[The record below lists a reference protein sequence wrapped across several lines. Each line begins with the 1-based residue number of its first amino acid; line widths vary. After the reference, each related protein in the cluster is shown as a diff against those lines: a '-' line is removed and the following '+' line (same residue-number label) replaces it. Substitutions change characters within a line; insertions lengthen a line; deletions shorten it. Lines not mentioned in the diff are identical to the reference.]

1 MTPLAHDPGM
11 ECGLH
16 EVIDALAGA
25 DLGVLDDGGLH
36 AAVVGLGRE
45 LDRLQIVLARH
56 AREWASRGI
65 HEQDGSKSA
74 AARLARESHCGVDT
88 AREVIG
94 RGRGLDHLGS
104 TVAAVMEGRLSVDHL
119 DLFARTNTPA
129 RRALFARDEQV
140 LIDQCAGLFFFQAVK
155 ALAYWANRADDELA
169 RNHPDTET
177 PDDDPDGSSG
187 DDATSDDP
195 ADQAGEPT
203 DPAEPTGPTAGDA
216 GSRVYAS
223 RTLDG
228 TLALNGVLGAIDGE
242 IVEHE
247 LQRLVG
253 LLRAADAAAGVSR
266 SPAALRAAA
275 LVEMATRSATAPA
288 DGRRPQPLFSV
299 VIGSDT
305 LDHLCE
311 LATGTVITP
320 GQLVPWLSRA
330 MLQTML
336 FSGPRT
342 VLTVSSRRTFT
353 GALRRAIE
361 VRDRHCQ
368 HPTGCD
374 TPAHRCHVDHIVPWE
389 HGGTTSQFNG
399 RLLCEPQNVIPR
411 LRDRTPAPLPE
422 QQVNDS
428 IITLEQLRWR
438 LQHEPPPPGMHL
450 EWRWAPDHPAPDAH
464 DPNPRSPIPLGPI
477 PDAA

>member
-1 MTPLAHDPGM
+1 MT
-11 ECGLH
+11 
-16 EVIDALAGA
+16 
-25 DLGVLDDGGLH
+25 
-36 AAVVGLGRE
+36 R
-45 LDRLQIVLARH
+45 
-56 AREWASRGI
+56 S
-65 HEQDGSKSA
+65 
-74 AARLARESHCGVDT
+74 
-88 AREVIG
+88 
-94 RGRGLDHLGS
+94 
-104 TVAAVMEGRLSVDHL
+104 
-119 DLFARTNTPA
+119 
-129 RRALFARDEQV
+129 
-140 LIDQCAGLFFFQAVK
+140 AVK

-187 DDATSDDP
+187 DDATCVDP
-195 ADQAGEPT
+195 PDPPELAELAESAESASEPV
-203 DPAEPTGPTAGDA
+203 AERAEPTAGDA

-342 VLTVSSRRTFT
+342 VLTVSAKRTFT